1 MLIALDGY
9 FISKSFILHVVVRLS
24 EIEQTQAI
32 FWYCILRI
40 YFLCGKIK
48 KIKTVTCP
56 LPLMQKL
63 RCLQIICWL
72 DF

>member
-32 FWYCILRI
+32 FWYCILRL

-48 KIKTVTCP
+48 KSKP
-56 LPLMQKL
+56 
-63 RCLQIICWL
+63 
-72 DF
+72 